1 MATYGMSEGYD
12 TSTGLYVIVQHNY
25 YIPCQ

>member
-12 TSTGLYVIVQHNY
+12 TSTGLYVIVRHDYVLPSQ
-25 YIPCQ
+25 